1 MKILIATIND
11 CHSGEAYWEGWTVRI
26 PVNEE
31 TFNAVV
37 NSGSS
42 IFMAN
47 GFVDQLLDNLPKD
60 AHDLTKGGD
69 GQVQVWVPTEPRRH
83 EFREMFW
90 DEQHYGEISD
100 AGHDNEMAI
109 DMSTLTMSIRG
120 GDFEP
125 GWCVPNHIIA

>member
-37 NSGSS
+37 DAKDD
-42 IFMAN
+42 IYLAD
-47 GFVDQLLDNLPKD
+47 GFVNQLLDNLPED

-69 GQVQVWVPTEPRRH
+69 AQIQAWVPTEPRSY
-83 EFREMFW
+83 EFREMIW
-90 DEQHYGEISD
+90 DELRYGTIYDAYCDEEITVD
-100 AGHDNEMAI
+100 VT
-109 DMSTLTMSIRG
+109 TLSMSIQG

-125 GWCVPNHIIA
+125 GWCVPNHIVA